1 MISKIETRVSV
12 SALKGAAQSLLL
24 PLASRAFESVQER
37 PIIRDDKAVQLLAS
51 LEFDATPLVR
61 HRLYHTIICLRTRR
75 FDTVVAAFL
84 RAHPDAIVVNLG
96 CGLDTRFERVDNG
109 RAQWLEIDLPE
120 VIELRRK
127 LLREDS
133 RRRFIPC
140 SLMDMSWLAALE
152 DRADRPVIFFAEGVF
167 MFLDESDVRRIVVE
181 IGRRFPGSS
190 LLFGAI
196 KPIEVSL
203 GRFHPTLRRTEA
215 IPRWGLTGGRVIE
228 TWHPSL
234 RLVSEWFYCEE
245 AEPRLGWY
253 RLLRYIPWLGRTAWI
268 LQCQV
273 TGESRRTDA
282 GPAPG
287 AGPLTGHSGA
297 L

>member
-1 MISKIETRVSV
+1 MITKTEARESISSLT
-12 SALKGAAQSLLL
+12 GAAQSLLL
-24 PLASRAFESVQER
+24 TLASRAFESAQDR
-37 PIIRDDKAVQLLAS
+37 PIIRDDKAVQLLAA
-51 LEFDATPLVR
+51 LEFDATPLAR
-61 HRLYHTIICLRTRR
+61 NRLYHTLICLRTRR

-84 RAHPDAIVVNLG
+84 REHPDAIVVNLG

-109 RAQWLEIDLPE
+109 RAQWIEIDVPE

-127 LLREDS
+127 LLHEDS

-140 SLMDMSWLAALE
+140 SVTDLSWLAALE
-152 DRADRPVIFFAEGVF
+152 DRADRPVFFFAEGLF
-167 MFLDESDVRRIVVE
+167 MFLDEPDVRRIMVE
-181 IGRRFPGSS
+181 IGQRFPGSN
-190 LLFGAI
+190 LLFDAL

-203 GRFHPTLRRTEA
+203 RRFHPTLRRTQA
-215 IPRWGLTGGRVIE
+215 MLRWGLRGGRVIE

-234 RLVSEWFYCEE
+234 RRVSEWFFCEE

-253 RLLRYIPWLGRTAWI
+253 RLLRYIPWVGRTAWI
-268 LQCQV
+268 LLYQV
-273 TGESRRTDA
+273 TGDWRPTDA

-287 AGPLTGHSGA
+287 AGSLTGHSGA